1 MERCRQHAQA
11 TRGNRYAKI
20 ASQGVVVIIGGFVFC
35 EVCVKGARMLNI
47 GFEREGEK
55 LVVTLDGRLDTFT
68 APDLSNKL
76 ETALDG
82 VPDLTFECAKLEYVS
97 SAGLRV
103 FLVSQKTMMRQGQM
117 RLVHVSEEVM
127 DILEVTGFV
136 SILTIE

>member
-1 MERCRQHAQA
+1 
-11 TRGNRYAKI
+11 
-20 ASQGVVVIIGGFVFC
+20 
-35 EVCVKGARMLNI
+35 MLNI

-76 ETALDG
+76 EGALDG
-82 VPDLTFECAKLEYVS
+82 VTDLTFECAKLEYVS